1 MELSNDDVMELLDWR
16 PDAPVWCAEWTAL
29 YGRPPEGGWQTP
41 SLEWIDWARGIL
53 TQPADQ
59 YGKVV
64 IARILMLAEQLH
76 PQGID
81 RKRLQ
86 DALLAI
92 GRLQGRDYQPAE
104 GMVDMAE
111 RDGVVRM
118 ERVDLWRPGMASGTG
133 WRAYCRLT
141 LYGKSLVPVDGT
153 PEIFPSPEREE
164 VPWRRTTSNP
174 PSVNWLAR
182 AQARGADAEP
192 ARPEAS
198 ESPADACAVPE
209 DFVWSGPY
217 VDQQVRKFFRKHW
230 AQYTEAVQAVI
241 NEQMRME
248 KFGLDFGPT
257 RISDWINDLLRIP
270 EDRKSRCKPQNI
282 NDSAAYGLLV
292 KAFKSSPREHVVV
305 RKLQQG
311 QSPEAEA
318 ILDEFLAGEG
328 HEW

>member
-1 MELSNDDVMELLDWR
+1 MELSSDDVMELLDWR

-29 YGRPPEGGWQTP
+29 YGRPPEGGWKTP
-41 SLEWIDWARGIL
+41 SAEWIDWARGIL
-53 TQPADQ
+53 AQPADQ

-64 IARILMLAEQLH
+64 IARILVLAEQVH

-92 GRLQGRDYQPAE
+92 GRSQGRDYQPAE
-104 GMVDMAE
+104 AMVDMTE
-111 RDGVVRM
+111 RDGVIRM

-141 LYGKSLVPVDGT
+141 LYGKSLVPVDGM

-164 VPWRRTTSNP
+164 VPWRRTSNP
-174 PSVNWLAR
+174 PSQNWLAR
-182 AQARGADAEP
+182 AQARMAETAP
-192 ARPEAS
+192 ILK
-198 ESPADACAVPE
+198 ESPEDQADTCPVPE
-209 DFVWSGPY
+209 DFLWSGPF

-230 AQYTEAVQAVI
+230 AEYTEAVRAVI
-241 NEQMRME
+241 NEQMKME

-311 QSPEAEA
+311 QSPEAAA

-328 HEW
+328 QEW